1 MADIDPMVAIEKEL
15 QAERASALGE
25 AGRKLEK
32 MLAAFQA
39 RETPETRDELAT
51 AVWHYL
57 IVRESLFMFDHTAAL
72 AIYGVPDRVMAR
84 VGVIV
89 PAPATLE

>member
-1 MADIDPMVAIEKEL
+1 MADIDPMVSIEKEL

-32 MLAAFQA
+32 MLAAYRA
-39 RETPETRDELAT
+39 TETDETRDELAT

-57 IVRESLFMFDHTAAL
+57 IVREALSMFDHDAAL
-72 AIYGVPDRVMAR
+72 AIYGVPDRVIAR
-84 VGVIV
+84 VGVFQRD
-89 PAPATLE
+89 PALK

>member
-1 MADIDPMVAIEKEL
+1 MGDIDPMVAIEKEL

-32 MLAAFQA
+32 MLAAF
-39 RETPETRDELAT
+39 RENESDDTRDELAT

-57 IVRESLFMFDHTAAL
+57 VLRESLAMFDHNAAL

-84 VGVIV
+84 VGIYKRD
-89 PAPATLE
+89 PDLK